1 MAFHPR
7 QNYHASSKSQGMS
20 RRDFITRAAAMGLA
34 FPTLSAF
41 LAACGDGGATDAVQ
55 VVIGSPANP
64 VTQPLLDSN
73 QMISSGLPAEAGP
86 LRIYNW
92 ADYLN
97 PETIPLAEEA
107 LGTSIELTTF
117 FNEEEAL
124 QKLISGEVNFD
135 VFFPVA
141 GSIPKVVAGQLI
153 QPLNHEYL
161 PNLSNIWP
169 QLADPFYDKG
179 SQYTVPYTVYST
191 GIAWRNDMV
200 DDADVTGIDNAW
212 DVFWNPKYADIP
224 VGLYDDFRETLG
236 AALYRN
242 GVTEVHN
249 ATQAEI
255 DQATADLIELID
267 LTDIKY
273 TIDGAYAGIPEG
285 RFGVHMAWSGDMVSA
300 PYYFPED
307 GDPSVTRYAWPA
319 QTGSSVHGQISSDTM
334 TVLKGSENPVL
345 AHQFLNFMLDE
356 DQALTN
362 FGWVGYQP
370 PQKGLDVDYLVADE
384 WVPEYLSSA
393 IVRPEDF
400 SDPRA
405 SVPIAL
411 TADQEAKLL
420 DAWTKVQSG
429 G

>member
-1 MAFHPR
+1 MVFHPR
-7 QNYHASSKSQGMS
+7 QNYPLNRSPQGMT
-20 RRDFITRAAAMGLA
+20 RRDFITRAAALGLA

-41 LAACGDGGATDAVQ
+41 LAACGGDEATDAVSL
-55 VVIGSPANP
+55 VIGSPSNP
-64 VTQPLLDSN
+64 ATQPLSSSN
-73 QMISSGLPAEAGP
+73 PMIASGLPAEAGP

-97 PETIPLAEEA
+97 PETIPIAEEA
-107 LGTSIELTTF
+107 LGVPIELTTF

-135 VFFPVA
+135 VFFPVQS
-141 GSIPKVVAGQLI
+141 SIPKVVAGQLI
-153 QPLNHEYL
+153 QPLNHDYL
-161 PNLSNIWP
+161 PNLSNVWP
-169 QLADPFYDKG
+169 LLADPFYDKG
-179 SQYTVPYTVYST
+179 SQYSVPYTVYST
-191 GIAWRNDMV
+191 GISWRNDMV
-200 DDADVTGIDNAW
+200 ADADVLGIDNAW
-212 DVFWNPKYADIP
+212 DVFWNAKYADIP

-242 GVTEVHN
+242 GVVDLSK
-249 ATQAEI
+249 ATPAEI
-255 DQATADLIELID
+255 DQAAADLIELID

-285 RFGVHMAWSGDMVSA
+285 RFGLHMAWSGDMVSA

-307 GDPSVTRYAWPA
+307 GDPSVTRYVWPA

-334 TVLKGSENPVL
+334 TVLKGTENPVL

-356 DQALTN
+356 ENALTN

-370 PQKGLDVDYLVADE
+370 PQNGLDVEYLVADE
-384 WVPEYLSSA
+384 WVPEYLASA

-400 SDPRA
+400 DNPRA

-411 TADQEAKLL
+411 TADQESKLL
-420 DAWTKVQSG
+420 DAWSKVQAG